1 VTAESEAR
9 ACPACGEASPPSAKF
24 CASCGHPLAED
35 VEQVAYAQTP
45 PRLFGVLSP
54 TATFVLGCFLLLA
67 TLLAFLAGS
76 WVLGILLLAASGAVF
91 VLFYGAAERDPANPV
106 ARTMLTSKERIRGWT
121 AFTTG
126 SAEAWTKAG
135 RDVVRLR
142 AEVRALRRERE
153 QAQRALGEAAYRED
167 EATMASLRTRMRELD
182 EAVSERE
189 RERTA
194 TLERARHRVDDER
207 VAVSPTQ
214 VLAPDEGE
222 PREPAE
228 SS

>member
-1 VTAESEAR
+1 MTAESEAQ

-24 CASCGHPLAED
+24 CPSCGHRLSED
-35 VEQVAYAQTP
+35 VEQVAYTQAP

-67 TLLAFLAGS
+67 TLLAFVAGS

-91 VLFYGAAERDPANPV
+91 VLFYGAAERDPSNPV
-106 ARTMLTSKERIRGWT
+106 SRGALTAKERVRGWT
-121 AFTTG
+121 AFTAG
-126 SAEAWTKAG
+126 SAGAWTRAG

-142 AEVRALRRERE
+142 KEVRALRRERE
-153 QAQRALGEAAYRED
+153 QVQRALGEAAYRED
-167 EATMASLRTRMRELD
+167 DATTASLRTRMREID
-182 EAVSERE
+182 DAVSDRE
-189 RERTA
+189 RERVA
-194 TLERARHRVDDER
+194 TLARARHRVDDER

-214 VLAPDEGE
+214 VLAPDEPE
-222 PREPAE
+222 PGDPAE